1 VLALLGIAVRE
12 PAEKNLL
19 SCVQKFLQLRNGEQL
34 GLIHADHHPRM
45 IKHTSV
51 QQKIPCLRFTS
62 GWKYAARSGSQYA
75 EQGSV
80 SHNFFLAT

>member
-51 QQKIPCLRFTS
+51 QQKILCLRFTS
-62 GWKYAARSGSQYA
+62 GWKYAAR
-75 EQGSV
+75 
-80 SHNFFLAT
+80 